1 VARTGFGGAVVRRAA
16 IVALTCAL
24 GASACVE
31 LSSATFT
38 ASATNAAS
46 FATAADWV
54 APAPTL
60 AVPADGALTNDG
72 TPDLSGTAGNASGD
86 STTVTV
92 RIYAGASATGS
103 PVQTLTPTRSG
114 TSWAATATTLASGT
128 YTATARQSDASGNTG
143 TSAPHTFTVDTV
155 APTATDVAAANGGS
169 TAGKIEAGDV
179 ITFSFSE
186 PIDPASVLSG
196 WNGASTAVQVRVT
209 AATLAPDPFTVL
221 DNSGGTT
228 VHLGSVQTNGD
239 YVTLTATFAAT
250 MVRSADQKS
259 VVVTVGALQSG
270 VVSLLANGAQNMTW
284 TVDGAVKDL
293 AGNAVTTASVT
304 ESASDVD
311 F

>member
-1 VARTGFGGAVVRRAA
+1 VRRL
-16 IVALTCAL
+16 ALLALACAL

-31 LSSATFT
+31 VSTATFT
-38 ASATNAAS
+38 ASETNAAS

-60 AVPADGALTNDG
+60 AAPADGALTNDG
-72 TPDLSGTAGNASGD
+72 TPDLSGTAGNAGGD

-92 RIYAGASATGS
+92 RIYAGSTATGS

-114 TSWAATATTLASGT
+114 TSWSTTAATLTSGT
-128 YTATARQSDASGNTG
+128 YTATASQSDASGNTG

-155 APTATDVAAANGGS
+155 APTATDIAAANGGR

-179 ITFSFSE
+179 ISFSFSE
-186 PIDPASVLSG
+186 PIDPATVLSG
-196 WNGASTAVQVRVT
+196 WDGSSTAMQVRVT
-209 AATLAPDPFTVL
+209 AGFLAPDPFTVL

-239 YVTLTATFAAT
+239 YVTLTATFAVT
-250 MVRSADQKS
+250 MVRSGSS

-270 VVSLLANGAQNMTW
+270 FVSLLANGAQNMTW
-284 TVDGAVKDL
+284 TVDTAVKDL

>member
-1 VARTGFGGAVVRRAA
+1 VRHAALAALACGLAAVV
-16 IVALTCAL
+16 
-24 GASACVE
+24 CVE
-31 LSSATFT
+31 GSTATFT
-38 ASATNAAS
+38 AHATNAAT

-92 RIYAGASATGS
+92 RIYAGSLATGS
-103 PVQTLTPTRSG
+103 PVQTLTPTRTG
-114 TSWAATATTLASGT
+114 TSWSTTAATLTSGT
-128 YTATARQSDASGNTG
+128 YTATASQSDASGNTG
-143 TSAPHTFTVDTV
+143 TSAAHTFTVDTV
-155 APTATDVAAANGGS
+155 APTATDIAAANGGA
-169 TAGKIEAGDV
+169 TAGKVEAGDV

-186 PIDPASVLSG
+186 AIDPASVLAGWSG
-196 WNGASTAVQVRVT
+196 SSTSVRVRVT
-209 AATLAPDPFTVL
+209 AGVLAPDPFTVL
-221 DNSGGTT
+221 DNSGATT

-239 YVTLTATFAAT
+239 YVTTTATFAAT

-270 VVSLLANGAQNMTW
+270 IVSLLAVGAQNMTW
-284 TVDGAVKDL
+284 TVDNAVKDL
-293 AGNAVTTASVT
+293 AGNAVTTATVT
-304 ESASDVD
+304 EGASDVD

>member
-92 RIYAGASATGS
+92 RIYAGSSATGS